1 MDGECP
7 VCFSAQATL
16 VLSCDHTLCV
26 PCATAASAIGIN
38 ACPLCRRPHIL
49 SPDQL
54 RSSSNKYRSAY
65 NEWRKGSANGTKGE
79 VSDVVSPK
87 KSLDTTKVL
96 HVSSAGDL
104 ALLGKL
110 SAVPEEQMVLLHDAP
125 KKLSRVLRRQ
135 DTASSRL
142 GFAIIGMGRAGK
154 IHLGVLGKRHDV
166 QVRWLVDVHPEAC
179 PQVDGVEVTS
189 DVASALNDPLVT
201 CVIVSTP
208 TPSHGMLIKMA
219 LEHGKHVF
227 AEKPLTCDSRDVPAL
242 FEAAAA
248 RGLLLHTA
256 YNRRHDPAIRR
267 ALCELRLTQNKGKV
281 LGATLVSRDFPYP
294 TAAYLATSGNLFKD
308 CVVHDLDYLTWLLD
322 DDVTAI
328 RATASSSGDARACG
342 MWEYS
347 HVQLSL
353 KSGAVATLINARVAP
368 SYDHRLDI
376 YCEQGA
382 VQVRNP
388 NESAV
393 GVSFAERFADS
404 YHSQLA
410 AFVDGVHAWAKG
422 EPAVPNMSLERTLLL
437 ARLVDACERSVKLGQ
452 TVEIEDA
459 LASAPIVLPPAPCK
473 GENGRTI
480 NDAVPPGSVSMPMG
494 GAPPVPYPIDVT
506 RTFHV
511 TPPVNVTPAVD
522 DKPPADAT
530 LPLDVS
536 PPAELRTYDG
546 TTAARVKQLY
556 AQMRRNQCV
565 EHVMRMRTKYVGP
578 GALGSVRMSVWK
590 AFDLLSTFVDVS
602 DPDVTLPNHIHA
614 YQTAEGLRAMRAPD
628 WLQLTGLLHDLG
640 KMIYLR
646 GCDEDG
652 TSMAQQWSI
661 VGDTWVVGC
670 AMPDALVFPELNA
683 ANRDGQHPE
692 RQSEL
697 GIYERG
703 CGLDAV
709 MCAFGHDEYLYEVL
723 RQNEGVTL
731 PPEALYI
738 IRHHSL
744 YPWHDGGCYELF
756 ENAHDRS
763 MKGWV
768 KLFNQHDLYTK
779 RDMLYSASEL
789 VELRAYYSTLANK
802 YLPAELNW

>member
-1 MDGECP
+1 MDNECP
-7 VCFSAQATL
+7 VCFNAKATL
-16 VLSCDHTLCV
+16 VLSCDHKLCAA
-26 PCATAASAIGIN
+26 CATAASDIGID

-54 RSSSNKYRSAY
+54 RNSSNKFRAAY
-65 NEWRKGSANGTKGE
+65 NEWRKGSADGAMGS

-87 KSLDTTKVL
+87 KPADATKVL

-110 SAVPEEQMVLLHDAP
+110 SSVPEEHMVQTLTGDDAP
-125 KKLSRVLRRQ
+125 AKLSRVLRRQ
-135 DTASSRL
+135 GTDVSRL

-154 IHLGVLGKRHDV
+154 IHLGVLGKRADV
-166 QVRWLVDVHPEAC
+166 QVRWIVDVHPEAC
-179 PQVDGVEVTS
+179 PNVDGVQVTS
-189 DVASALNDPLVT
+189 DVETALNDPLVT

-208 TPSHGMLIKMA
+208 TPSHGRLIKTA
-219 LEHGKHVF
+219 LEYGKHVF

-242 FEAAAA
+242 FEAAAV

-256 YNRRHDPAIRR
+256 YNRRHDPAIRK
-267 ALCELRLTQNKGKV
+267 ALCEVRNNQQKGAV

-294 TAAYLATSGNLFKD
+294 AAAYLATSGNLFKD

-322 DDVTAI
+322 DDVTALQ
-328 RATASSSGDARACG
+328 ATASSSGDERACG

-347 HVQLSL
+347 HVHLSL
-353 KSGAVATLINARVAP
+353 KSGAVATLINARVAL

-376 YCEQGA
+376 YCEQGV
-382 VQVRNP
+382 VQVHNP
-388 NESAV
+388 SESAV

-404 YHSQLA
+404 YHAQLA

-422 EPAVPNMSLERTLLL
+422 EPAVPNMSLERTMYL

-452 TVEIEDA
+452 RIELEEKA
-459 LASAPIVLPPAPCK
+459 VASAPIVLAPATCK
-473 GENGRTI
+473 SEDGCTSNGRS
-480 NDAVPPGSVSMPMG
+480 DEPSDEPAVV
-494 GAPPVPYPIDVT
+494 I
-506 RTFHV
+506 
-511 TPPVNVTPAVD
+511 TPPV
-522 DKPPADAT
+522 DAT
-530 LPLDVS
+530 PPTDVS
-536 PPAELRTYDG
+536 PPAELRTYDDS
-546 TTAARVKQLY
+546 TAARVRELY
-556 AQMRRNQCV
+556 AKMRRYQSV
-565 EHVMRMRTKYVGP
+565 EHVRRMRAKYVGP

-590 AFDLLSTFVDVS
+590 ALDLLSTFVDVS

-652 TSMAQQWSI
+652 TSMAEQWSI

-683 ANRDGQHPE
+683 ANTDSLHPE
-692 RQSEL
+692 RRCEA
-697 GIYERG
+697 GIYQRG

-723 RQNEGVTL
+723 RQNDGVKL

-738 IRHHSL
+738 VRYHSL
-744 YPWHDGGCYELF
+744 YPWHDGGCYEHL
-756 ENAHDRS
+756 EDAHDRS

-779 RDMLYSASEL
+779 RDTLYSADEL
-789 VELRAYYSTLANK
+789 AELRAYYSTLADK